1 MKRKLF
7 LPILGITFLISACS
21 STDESVVGM
30 GGGDTAAVMPGMDK
44 SMVTGEQMT
53 GVTTPSVIRI
63 ADMSIST
70 SGVQGVVSKIE
81 DEINQLSGR
90 IETSSYYQPT
100 DGFNASAFISA
111 RVPEAKLDEAIAQI
125 GKLGKQTSLNINS
138 TDVTLQSIDLKAK
151 IATLTESRDRLQALL
166 DEATNVS
173 DLIAAEDA
181 LSARQSELDSYQDQL
196 DYLSTQVAESTLSI
210 QIIDDSTSLT
220 SGLRGIKA
228 TLIQTVQN
236 FLQAF
241 EDVVIFIGTAIPWI
255 LVLSVLYLIVKPMV
269 RLIRRSISSRK
280 RN

>member
-7 LPILGITFLISACS
+7 LLILGITFLISACS

-44 SMVTGEQMT
+44 SMITGEQIT

-70 SGVQGVVSKIE
+70 SDVQGVVAKIE
-81 DEINQLSGR
+81 DEINQFSGR

-111 RVPEAKLDEAIAQI
+111 RVPEGKLDEAIAQI

-151 IATLTESRDRLQALL
+151 ITTLTESRDRLQALL

-210 QIIDDSTSLT
+210 QILDDSTSLT
-220 SGLRGIKA
+220 LGLRGIKA
-228 TLIQTVQN
+228 TFIQTVQN

-269 RLIRRSISSRK
+269 RLIRKSISSRK

>member
-1 MKRKLF
+1 MKRL
-7 LPILGITFLISACS
+7 LLIPIIGITFLISACS
-21 STDESVVGM
+21 ANGQTVVGM
-30 GGGDTAAVMPGMDK
+30 GGGDSAAVMPSMDK
-44 SMVTGEQMT
+44 SLGNGEQMADLT
-53 GVTTPSVIRI
+53 NPSVIRI

-70 SGVQGVVSKIE
+70 GDVQDVVSKVE
-81 DEINQLSGR
+81 AEIKQLSGR
-90 IETSSYYQPT
+90 IETSSYNQPT

-111 RVPEAKLDEAIAQI
+111 RVPEAKLEEAIAQI

-138 TDVTLQSIDLKAK
+138 TDVTLQAIDLKAK
-151 IATLTESRDRLQALL
+151 IAALTESRDRLQALL
-166 DEATNVS
+166 DEATSVS

-210 QIIDDSTSLT
+210 QILDDSTALT

-255 LVLSVLYLIVKPMV
+255 LVLSILYLVVKPV
-269 RLIRRSISSRK
+269 FRLIRKAFASRK

>member
-280 RN
+280 RY

>member
-1 MKRKLF
+1 MKRLLL
-7 LPILGITFLISACS
+7 LPIIGITFLISACS
-21 STDESVVGM
+21 ANDEAVVGM
-30 GGGDTAAVMPGMDK
+30 GGGDSTAVMPGMDK

-53 GVTTPSVIRI
+53 DLATPSVIRI
-63 ADMSIST
+63 ADMSLST
-70 SGVQGVVSKIE
+70 GDVQEAVSKVE
-81 DEINQLSGR
+81 DEIKQLSGR

-138 TDVTLQSIDLKAK
+138 TDVTLQAIDLKAK
-151 IATLTESRDRLQALL
+151 IAALTESRDRLQALL
-166 DEATNVS
+166 NEATSVS

-196 DYLSTQVAESTLSI
+196 DYLGTQVAESTLSI
-210 QIIDDSTSLT
+210 QILDDSTSLT

-255 LVLSVLYLIVKPMV
+255 LVLSVLYLIVKPVV
-269 RLIRRSISSRK
+269 RLTRKVIFSGK

>member
-44 SMVTGEQMT
+44 SMITGEQMT

-70 SGVQGVVSKIE
+70 SDVQGTVSKIE

-111 RVPEAKLDEAIAQI
+111 RVPEARLDEAIAQI

-173 DLIAAEDA
+173 DQIAAEDA

-210 QIIDDSTSLT
+210 QILDDSTSLT

-269 RLIRRSISSRK
+269 RLIRKSISSRK